1 MFTHDLVENLLIPLY
16 NNPNLDKD
24 HLVELIIRYKDIIV
38 AFIKISNINEPT
50 FTNIDTKNN
59 DD

>member
-1 MFTHDLVENLLIPLY
+1 MVPLY
-16 NNPNLDKD
+16 NNPNLDKE

-50 FTNIDTKNN
+50 VTNIDIKNN